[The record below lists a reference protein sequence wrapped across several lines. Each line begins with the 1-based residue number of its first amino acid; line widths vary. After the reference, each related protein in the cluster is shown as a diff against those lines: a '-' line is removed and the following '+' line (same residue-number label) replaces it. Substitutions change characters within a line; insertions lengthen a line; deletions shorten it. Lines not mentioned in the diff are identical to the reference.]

1 MATARQYLDF
11 EKPVIELE
19 EEILKVRALVES
31 GDIGR
36 AKEAK
41 KLEAKLEKA
50 RNEIYGKL
58 TPYQRVQLARVADR
72 VQTEDII
79 SKLVTDFV
87 ELHGDR
93 VFADDAAII
102 GGVGKLEGNGVVI
115 IGHQRGRN
123 TQDKIKRNFGMPQ
136 PEGYRKA
143 QRLFKLAEKFDLPL
157 LMFIDTQGAY
167 PGLEAE
173 ERGQAEAIAR
183 CLYMLS
189 NLRTRIISTVIGEGG
204 SGGALAL
211 GVCDRLLMM
220 ENSVYS
226 VISPEGCASILWGKD
241 DPTKTAEY
249 AKVAAQALKIT
260 AEDNLQAGIV
270 DEIVK
275 EPAGAAHRDRDKA
288 CELLGTA
295 LLKHLKQLNKL
306 TMDEI
311 LAKRYERLRKIG
323 QGVN

>member
-1 MATARQYLDF
+1 MANTRQFLDF
-11 EKPVIELE
+11 EKPVVELE

-41 KLEAKLEKA
+41 KLETKLEKA
-50 RNEIYGKL
+50 RKDVYGRL
-58 TPYQRVQLARVADR
+58 TPYQRVQLARISER
-72 VQTEDII
+72 IQTEDII
-79 SKLVTDFV
+79 NKLITDFV

-93 VFADDAAII
+93 AFGDDAAII
-102 GGVGKLEGNGVVI
+102 GGVGKFEGNSVVV
-115 IGHQRGRN
+115 IGHQRGRT
-123 TQDKIKRNFGMPQ
+123 TQEKIKRNFGMPQ

-143 QRLFKLAEKFDLPL
+143 QRLFKMAEKFNLPL

-183 CLYMLS
+183 CLLMLS

-211 GVCDRLLMM
+211 GICDRMLML

-226 VISPEGCASILWGKD
+226 VISPEGCASIIWGKD
-241 DPTKTAEY
+241 DPSKTAEY

-260 AEDNLQAGIV
+260 APEITQMGLV
-270 DEIVK
+270 DEIIK

-288 CELLGTA
+288 CELLGQA
-295 LLKHLKQLNKL
+295 LLKQLKQLNKL

-311 LAKRYERLRKIG
+311 LAKRYEKFRKIG
-323 QGVN
+323 QGAD